1 MHHTREK
8 AAPLS
13 PSQLLAHLPVDVL
26 CLDYLC
32 ACKMQVNIAK
42 WSNFYLCQADRHCCA
57 LCWEIMEL
65 CFPSSLCR
73 PSTGVLF
80 TGMSYSRFSFQKC
93 FTVTEMVC
101 GMNCRTTELSEI

>member
-13 PSQLLAHLPVDVL
+13 PSQLLARLPADVL

-42 WSNFYLCQADRHCCA
+42 WSNFYLCQADRHRCA

-65 CFPSSLCR
+65 CFPSSLPQQPLQTQHR
-73 PSTGVLF
+73 GVIHRDELF
-80 TGMSYSRFSFQKC
+80 KVFFSEVFYSH
-93 FTVTEMVC
+93 
-101 GMNCRTTELSEI
+101 